1 MLLPSLWTIEGKCL
15 LIVWWIE
22 LANRLQGATM
32 VNSTNQNYTIEKF
45 ACKKEGISFFGS
57 HEHCVRQNRWSFN
70 DFDKDYRLSRSKRGN
85 PNHIVTWN
93 IWQKS
98 FVTIG
103 DFLYEKLFLHL
114 LKSGYHKIMSYLTK
128 KLLNCLCLW
137 QEEVGTKHFIAM
149 LFRGSTT
156 RMLISNL
163 SEIASYFG
171 LSEFPPSFVFH
182 RWVTYSNTYL
192 S

>member
-1 MLLPSLWTIEGKCL
+1 MLLPPLWTIEGKCL
-15 LIVWWIE
+15 LIVRWIE
-22 LANRLQGATM
+22 LANRLQWTNM
-32 VNSTNQNYTIEKF
+32 VNSTKQQ
-45 ACKKEGISFFGS
+45 KEGISFFGS
-57 HEHCVRQNRWSFN
+57 HGHCARQNRWSFN
-70 DFDKDYRLSRSKRGN
+70 DFDKDHRLSRSKRGN

-98 FVTIG
+98 FVTVG

-114 LKSGYHKIMSYLTK
+114 VKSGYHKIMSYLTK

>member
-1 MLLPSLWTIEGKCL
+1 MLLPPLWTIEGKCL

-22 LANRLQGATM
+22 LANRQQRTNT
-32 VNSTNQNYTIEKF
+32 VNSTNKNYTISKF
-45 ACKKEGISFFGS
+45 DYSFFGS
-57 HEHCVRQNRWSFN
+57 HEHCARQNRWSFN
-70 DFDKDYRLSRSKRGN
+70 DFDEDYRLSRSKRGN

-98 FVTIG
+98 FETIG
-103 DFLYEKLFLHL
+103 DSLYEKLFLHR
-114 LKSGYHKIMSYLTK
+114 LKLGYNKIVSYLAK
-128 KLLNCLCLW
+128 KFLNCLCLW

-171 LSEFPPSFVFH
+171 LSEFPSSFVFH
-182 RWVTYSNTYL
+182 RWRNYSNSHL

>member
-1 MLLPSLWTIEGKCL
+1 MIT
-15 LIVWWIE
+15 
-22 LANRLQGATM
+22 
-32 VNSTNQNYTIEKF
+32 
-45 ACKKEGISFFGS
+45 
-57 HEHCVRQNRWSFN
+57 
-70 DFDKDYRLSRSKRGN
+70 KRGN
-85 PNHIVTWN
+85 FLFWISWALCPPKQMIFQWLWQGPQTILLVEQKEEIIITYIVAWN
-93 IWQKS
+93 IWQKC

-156 RMLISNL
+156 RMLVSNL